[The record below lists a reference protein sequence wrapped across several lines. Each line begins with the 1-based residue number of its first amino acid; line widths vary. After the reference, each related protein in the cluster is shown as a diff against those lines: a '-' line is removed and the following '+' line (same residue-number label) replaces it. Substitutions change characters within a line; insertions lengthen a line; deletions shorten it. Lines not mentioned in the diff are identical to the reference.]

1 MESSGLSRF
10 QLSHEILDTILA
22 TNSLKINQLLTLLR
36 LFSIYSCPCHDC
48 IPAMTIKEVSILVV
62 DDEEAFRYMLSSL
75 LVGAGYGVDTAVDGV
90 AAINAIQ
97 NKLYHV
103 VLCDVKM
110 PKVDG
115 VEVLKFIKANAPGVE
130 VIMLTGIADVKTA
143 VECMKLGAYDFIT
156 KPTTT
161 DELLSTIQR
170 ALERRQLLIDNLV
183 MKGALERLQGPFQM
197 VGESEAIRKVLEIA
211 AKVAPTESTVLI
223 QGPSGT
229 GKELVAN
236 FIYQHSARSN
246 EPFVT
251 LNCASIP
258 DTLIESELFGH
269 EKGAFT
275 DARTMKP
282 GIVEIANKGTLFL
295 DEIGDISPIV
305 QPKILRFIQSGEF
318 RRVGG
323 NTTLTADC
331 RILSATNKNLKE
343 EVKEGKFREDLL
355 YRLNVITIEVPPLRQ
370 RKNDIPLLVA
380 AFLNSRMKTKTK
392 PGISAKAIEVLME
405 YDWPGNIREL
415 ENVIERAAIL
425 CRNNM
430 IEPQDLS
437 LPNVLMSLPARG
449 SSDNKIGTALPL
461 KEIERMHIEGV
472 LKSFRGNKA
481 ESAKILG
488 ISLKTLYTKIQQFQI
503 KLS

>member
-1 MESSGLSRF
+1 MAKK
-10 QLSHEILDTILA
+10 DA
-22 TNSLKINQLLTLLR
+22 
-36 LFSIYSCPCHDC
+36 
-48 IPAMTIKEVSILVV
+48 SILVI

-75 LVGAGYGVDTAVDGV
+75 LTGAGYQVETASDGV
-90 AAINAIQ
+90 QGINAVQ

-103 VLCDVKM
+103 VLCDMKM

-115 VEVLKFIKANAPGVE
+115 LEVLKFIRANVPGLE
-130 VIMLTGIADVKTA
+130 VIMLTGMADVKLA
-143 VECMKLGAYDFIT
+143 VECMKVGAYDYIT
-156 KPTTT
+156 KPTTS
-161 DELLSTIQR
+161 DELLTTINR
-170 ALERRQLLIDNLV
+170 ALERRQLMIDNIV
-183 MKGALERLQGPFQM
+183 MKGALERIQGPYQM
-197 VGESEAIRKVLEIA
+197 VGDSEAFNKVLEIA

-236 FIYQHSARSN
+236 FIYQNSGRVS

-275 DARTMKP
+275 DARAMKP

-323 NTTLTADC
+323 NTTLTADV
-331 RILSATNKNLKE
+331 RILSATNKNLKD
-343 EVKEGKFREDLL
+343 EVKEGRFREDLL
-355 YRLNVITIEVPPLRQ
+355 YRLNVITIDVPPLRA
-370 RKNDIPLLVA
+370 RKDDVPRLVA
-380 AFLNSRMKTKTK
+380 HFINNRMKTKVK
-392 PGISAKAIEVLME
+392 PTISARAMEVLME

-425 CRNNM
+425 CHSGV

-437 LPNVLMSLPARG
+437 LPNAPMSLPSGGR
-449 SSDNKIGTALPL
+449 SDNKLGTALAL
-461 KEIERMHIEGV
+461 KEIERLHIEGV
-472 LKSFRGNKA
+472 LRSFRGNKA
-481 ESAKILG
+481 EAAKILG
-488 ISLKTLYTKIQQFQI
+488 ISLKTLYTKIQQYQI

>member
-1 MESSGLSRF
+1 MAKKDISVL
-10 QLSHEILDTILA
+10 I
-22 TNSLKINQLLTLLR
+22 
-36 LFSIYSCPCHDC
+36 
-48 IPAMTIKEVSILVV
+48 V
-62 DDEEAFRYMLSSL
+62 DDEEAFRYMLSAL
-75 LVGAGYGVDTAVDGV
+75 LTNSGFTVETAGDGV
-90 AAINAIQ
+90 AAINAVQ
-97 NKLYHV
+97 SKLYDV

-115 VEVLKFIKANAPGVE
+115 VEVLRFIKANFPAIE
-130 VIMLTGIADVKTA
+130 VVMLTGMSDVKIA
-143 VECMKLGAYDFIT
+143 VECMRLGAYDYIT
-156 KPTTT
+156 KPTSA
-161 DELLSTIQR
+161 DELLGTIQR

-183 MKGALERLQGPFQM
+183 MRGTIDRLQGPFEM
-197 VGESEAIRKVLEIA
+197 VGESETFRKVLEVA

-223 QGPSGT
+223 QGASGT
-229 GKELVAN
+229 GKELIATY
-236 FIYQHSARSN
+236 IYQQSGRST

-275 DARTMKP
+275 DARAMKQ

-323 NTTLTADC
+323 NTTLKADC
-331 RILSATNKNLKE
+331 RILSATNRNLADL
-343 EVKEGKFREDLL
+343 VKDGKFRGDLL
-355 YRLNVITIEVPPLRQ
+355 YRLNVITIDVPPLHS
-370 RKNDIPLLVA
+370 RKDDIPLLVA
-380 AFLNSRMKTKTK
+380 SFLEHRMKSKIKKRIAPEALTIL
-392 PGISAKAIEVLME
+392 GE

-425 CRNNM
+425 CRDD
-430 IEPQDLS
+430 IIRSEDLS
-437 LPNVLMSLPARG
+437 LPSTPQALPA
-449 SSDNKIGTALPL
+449 SSGGDGKIGTSVPL

-472 LKSFRGNKA
+472 LKNLRGNKA

-488 ISLKTLYTKIQQFQI
+488 ISLKTLYTKLQQYQI
-503 KLS
+503 KIQA

>member
-1 MESSGLSRF
+1 MNKKD
-10 QLSHEILDTILA
+10 I
-22 TNSLKINQLLTLLR
+22 
-36 LFSIYSCPCHDC
+36 
-48 IPAMTIKEVSILVV
+48 SILVV

-75 LVGAGYGVDTAVDGV
+75 LSGAGYTVETAVDGV
-90 AAINAIQ
+90 TAINAVQGTVYDI
-97 NKLYHV
+97 
-103 VLCDVKM
+103 VLLDLKM

-115 VEVLKFIKANAPGVE
+115 LEVLKFIRANAPRIE
-130 VIMLTGIADVKTA
+130 VIMLTGMADVKMA
-143 VECMKLGAYDFIT
+143 VECMKLGAYDYIT

-170 ALERRQLLIDNLV
+170 ALERRQLMIDNIV
-183 MKGALERLQGPFQM
+183 MKGTIERLQGSFDM
-197 VGESEAIRKVLEIA
+197 VGESEAFRRVLEIA

-223 QGPSGT
+223 QGASGT

-236 FIYQHSARSN
+236 FIYQRSARPS

-275 DARTMKP
+275 DARSMKQ
-282 GIVEIANKGTLFL
+282 GIVEIANKGALFL

-323 NTTLTADC
+323 NSTLKADV
-331 RILSATNKNLKE
+331 RILSATNKNLQE
-343 EVKEGKFREDLL
+343 EVRGGKFREDLL
-355 YRLNVITIEVPPLRQ
+355 YRLNVITIDVPPLRQ
-370 RKNDIPLLVA
+370 RKDDIPLLVSS
-380 AFLNSRMKTKTK
+380 FIEHRMKTRVK
-392 PGISAKAIEVLME
+392 PTISEKAMQVLTE

-425 CRNNM
+425 CRDDM
-430 IEPQDLS
+430 IQPLDLS
-437 LPNVLMSLPARG
+437 LPNTPMSLPAG
-449 SSDNKIGTALPL
+449 TQTDETLGTAVPL
-461 KEIERMHIEGV
+461 KEIERLHIEGV
-472 LKSFRGNKA
+472 LKRFRGNKA

-488 ISLKTLYTKIQQFQI
+488 ISLKTLYTKIQQYQI

>member
-1 MESSGLSRF
+1 M
-10 QLSHEILDTILA
+10 
-22 TNSLKINQLLTLLR
+22 TN
-36 LFSIYSCPCHDC
+36 
-48 IPAMTIKEVSILVV
+48 KEASILVV

-75 LVGAGYGVDTAVDGV
+75 LTGAGYTVDTAADGV
-90 AAINAIQ
+90 AAINAVQ
-97 NKLYHV
+97 TKLFHV
-103 VLCDVKM
+103 VLLDVKM

-115 VEVLKFIKANAPGVE
+115 IEVLKFVKANMPGIE
-130 VIMLTGIADVKTA
+130 VIMLTATTDVKLA
-143 VECMKLGAYDFIT
+143 VECMKIGAYDHIL
-156 KPTTT
+156 KPTTS
-161 DELLSTIQR
+161 DDLLTTIEH
-170 ALERRQLLIDNLV
+170 ALERRQLMIDNVV
-183 MKGALERLQGPFQM
+183 MKNALNRLQDRADI
-197 VGESEAIRKVLEIA
+197 VGESDAFRKVLDIA

-229 GKELVAN
+229 GKELIAN
-236 FIYQHSARSN
+236 FIYKHSERAT

-251 LNCASIP
+251 VNCASIP
-258 DTLIESELFGH
+258 DTLIESELFGY

-282 GIVEIANKGTLFL
+282 GIVEIANNGTLFL

-323 NTTLTADC
+323 NTVLKADC

-343 EVKEGKFREDLL
+343 EVKEGRFREDLL
-355 YRLNVITIEVPPLRQ
+355 YRINVITIELPSLRQ
-370 RKNDIPLLVA
+370 RKEDVPLLIA
-380 AFLNSRMKTKTK
+380 SFLNSKMKTRVKK
-392 PGISAKAIEVLME
+392 SISPKAVEVLME

-425 CRNNM
+425 CHNNI
-430 IEPQDLS
+430 IEPRDLS
-437 LPNVLMSLPARG
+437 LPHSPMSLP
-449 SSDNKIGTALPL
+449 SSTGKDEKIGTAIPL

-472 LKSFRGNKA
+472 LRSFRGNKT

-488 ISLKTLYTKIQQFQI
+488 ISLKTLYTKIQQYQI
-503 KLS
+503 KLN

>member
-1 MESSGLSRF
+1 MAKK
-10 QLSHEILDTILA
+10 DA
-22 TNSLKINQLLTLLR
+22 
-36 LFSIYSCPCHDC
+36 
-48 IPAMTIKEVSILVV
+48 SILIV

-75 LVGAGYGVDTAVDGV
+75 LSGAGYHVETANDGV
-90 AAINAIQ
+90 QAINAVQ

-103 VLCDVKM
+103 VLCDMKM

-115 VEVLKFIKANAPGVE
+115 LEVLKFIRSNVPGLE
-130 VIMLTGIADVKTA
+130 VIMLTGVADVKMA
-143 VECMKLGAYDFIT
+143 VECMKLGAYDYIT
-156 KPTTT
+156 KPTTS
-161 DELLSTIQR
+161 DELLTTINR
-170 ALERRQLLIDNLV
+170 ALERRQLMIDNVV
-183 MKGALERLQGPFQM
+183 MKGALDRIQGPFQM
-197 VGESEAIRKVLEIA
+197 VGNSDAFHKVLDIA

-236 FIYQHSARSN
+236 FIYQNSARN
-246 EPFVT
+246 AEPFVT

-275 DARTMKP
+275 DARVMKP

-323 NTTLTADC
+323 NTTLTADV
-331 RILSATNKNLKE
+331 RILSATNKNLKD
-343 EVKEGKFREDLL
+343 EVKEGRFREDLL
-355 YRLNVITIEVPPLRQ
+355 YRINVITIDVPLLRA
-370 RKNDIPLLVA
+370 RKDDIPLLVA
-380 AFLNSRMKTKTK
+380 HFINNRMKTKTK
-392 PGISAKAIEVLME
+392 PTVSSKAME
-405 YDWPGNIREL
+405 ILIDYDWPGNIREL

-425 CRNNM
+425 CRNGV
-430 IEPQDLS
+430 IDPQDLS
-437 LPNVLMSLPARG
+437 LPNAPMSLPSGGRA
-449 SSDNKIGTALPL
+449 DNKLGTALPL
-461 KEIERMHIEGV
+461 KEIERLHIEGV
-472 LKSFRGNKA
+472 LRSFRGNKA
-481 ESAKILG
+481 EAAKILG
-488 ISLKTLYTKIQQFQI
+488 ISLKTLYTKIQQYQI